1 MILENG
7 VGDKGI
13 QIKGPSP
20 QLQKLGH
27 KNTKKVTACQAS
39 KRSPSKQAQ
48 SWSKQVA

>member
-1 MILENG
+1 MWSDKSLTDEPKKIKPKMILEKG

-27 KNTKKVTACQAS
+27 KNTKK
-39 KRSPSKQAQ
+39 
-48 SWSKQVA
+48 